1 MSPTTSSATRQA
13 TGQAVPG
20 APLLDV
26 RQVSKHFGGLAAVD
40 GVSLQ
45 VRRGDI
51 HALIGPNG
59 AGKSTLFN
67 LITGVN
73 PVTGG
78 SIRFLDQSIETLP
91 PHARTRLGMAR
102 TFQNLQIF
110 PDMSV
115 LENVMVGRHVRT
127 RSTLFDALRHARRQR
142 EENAA
147 GEARAMALLEQLG
160 LAEKAWQPAQ
170 SLSYGEGKLMEIAR
184 AMASEPTLVLLDEP
198 LAGLPADAIERAEQA
213 IRGLNHQGVT
223 IVLVEHNVRV
233 VMRLS
238 DHISVLNNGRL
249 ISEGSPEQVRHDPAV
264 LDAYLGEGS
273 HA

>member
-1 MSPTTSSATRQA
+1 MSPTTNSATRQA
-13 TGQAVPG
+13 TDQTGPG
-20 APLLDV
+20 APLLEV

-78 SIRFLDQSIETLP
+78 SIRFLDKSIETLP

-198 LAGLPADAIERAEQA
+198 LAGLPADAIERAEHA
-213 IRGLNHQGVT
+213 IRGLNRQGVT

>member
-1 MSPTTSSATRQA
+1 MSPTTSSTTRQA

-198 LAGLPADAIERAEQA
+198 LAGLPADAVERAEQA
-213 IRGLNHQGVT
+213 IRGLNRQGVT

>member
-1 MSPTTSSATRQA
+1 MSPTTSSTTRQA
-13 TGQAVPG
+13 TDQAVPG

-213 IRGLNHQGVT
+213 IRGLNRQGVT

-264 LDAYLGEGS
+264 LDAYLGEGN

>member
-13 TGQAVPG
+13 TDQAVPG

-198 LAGLPADAIERAEQA
+198 LAGLPADAVERAEQA
-213 IRGLNHQGVT
+213 IRGLNRQGVT

>member
-1 MSPTTSSATRQA
+1 MNPTQT
-13 TGQAVPG
+13 V
-20 APLLDV
+20 APILALQ
-26 RQVSKHFGGLAAVD
+26 QVSKHFGGLAAVD

-45 VRRGDI
+45 VRPGDI

-73 PVTGG
+73 PVTQG
-78 SIRFLDQSIETLP
+78 SIHFQGQAIEHLP
-91 PHARTRLGMAR
+91 PHARTGLGMAR

-110 PDMSV
+110 PDMTV
-115 LENVMVGRHVRT
+115 LENVMVGRHIRT
-127 RSTLFDALRHARRQR
+127 RSTLLDALCHSRRQR
-142 EENAA
+142 QENASSQA
-147 GEARAMALLEQLG
+147 LAMALLDQLG
-160 LAEKAWQPAQ
+160 LAGKAGQLARA
-170 SLSYGEGKLMEIAR
+170 LSYGEGKLMEIAR

-198 LAGLPADAIERAEQA
+198 LAGLPADAIEHAEQA
-213 IRGLNHQGVT
+213 ILSLNRQGVT

-238 DHISVLNNGRL
+238 DHISVLNNGKL

>member
-1 MSPTTSSATRQA
+1 MSPTTNSATRQA

-213 IRGLNHQGVT
+213 IRGLNRQGVT

>member
-13 TGQAVPG
+13 TDQAVPG

-127 RSTLFDALRHARRQR
+127 RSTLFDALRHTRRQR

-198 LAGLPADAIERAEQA
+198 LAGLPADAVERAEQA
-213 IRGLNHQGVT
+213 IRGLNRQGVT

>member
-1 MSPTTSSATRQA
+1 MNPAQTD
-13 TGQAVPG
+13 
-20 APLLDV
+20 APILELQ
-26 RQVSKHFGGLAAVD
+26 QVSKHFGGLAAVD
-40 GVSLQ
+40 DVTLQ
-45 VRRGDI
+45 VRPGDI

-78 SIRFLDQSIETLP
+78 SVRFQGQAIEHLP
-91 PHARTRLGMAR
+91 PHARTGLGMAR

-110 PDMSV
+110 PDMTV
-115 LENVMVGRHVRT
+115 LENVMVGRHIRT
-127 RSTLFDALRHARRQR
+127 RSTLFDALFHSRRQR
-142 EENAA
+142 QENAA
-147 GEARAMALLEQLG
+147 GQALAMALLDQLG
-160 LAEKAWQPAQ
+160 LASKAAQPARA
-170 SLSYGEGKLMEIAR
+170 LSYGEGKLMEIAR
-184 AMASEPTLVLLDEP
+184 AMASEPVLVLLDEP
-198 LAGLPADAIERAEQA
+198 LAGLPADAIEHAEKA
-213 IRGLNHQGVT
+213 ILALNRQGVT

-238 DHISVLNNGRL
+238 DHISVLNNGKL
-249 ISEGSPEQVRHDPAV
+249 ISEGSPEHVRHDPAV